1 MLKPPNASAL
11 VLERA
16 DRHDSG
22 SCIRKSVGVRFSL
35 WASKFLEGSVM
46 RNLLILA
53 LFITCSVF
61 TLSGCKRKTHDF
73 AGVSNPSGPKYD
85 VQVDPQRVAG
95 K

>member
-1 MLKPPNASAL
+1 
-11 VLERA
+11 
-16 DRHDSG
+16 
-22 SCIRKSVGVRFSL
+22 
-35 WASKFLEGSVM
+35 M